1 MMSDENLFKDEL
13 KKLNLE
19 QKFQLL
25 RYHSRSEMSSF
36 INTKKNLNPLVEA
49 QLMVLAPYLFLPSEL
64 RKTLSRDYLD
74 SLIEKNEDIIKGFSA
89 IKGDYLNKYVS
100 FDDPELAKSI
110 YAKALHNKS
119 LKKNYATDL
128 TIIKKEM
135 QLIVHLLKEE
145 GLTVSEIG
153 DFFYDVFY
161 HFNFEK
167 CRNHDP
173 GTYQKKVYMMIKRL

>member
-64 RKTLSRDYLD
+64 RKTLLTNGSKLAKKQDWDRVASR
-74 SLIEKNEDIIKGFSA
+74 
-89 IKGDYLNKYVS
+89 YLN
-100 FDDPELAKSI
+100 L
-110 YAKALHNKS
+110 
-119 LKKNYATDL
+119 
-128 TIIKKEM
+128 
-135 QLIVHLLKEE
+135 
-145 GLTVSEIG
+145 
-153 DFFYDVFY
+153 YD
-161 HFNFEK
+161 NF
-167 CRNHDP
+167 
-173 GTYQKKVYMMIKRL
+173 T